1 MPTKYTAA
9 KLPIDAQPEE
19 LARAQNLESRRVQ
32 DSLNKAGGTIGNPRY
47 IIADTYIASTDS
59 FVFVDTTAGAVTL
72 TLPLTTECI
81 GNVFCI
87 KRAAGANTLTV
98 QRRGSSD
105 NIYDV
110 SASSATS
117 ITVTTPRWL
126 VSARRNRWEEV

>member
-1 MPTKYTAA
+1 MPLKYTAQ
-9 KLPIDAQPEE
+9 KLPIDAEPEE

-32 DSLNKAGGTIGNPRY
+32 DSLNKAGGTIGSCRF
-47 IIADTYIASTDS
+47 ITSSTYLATTDS

-81 GNVFCI
+81 GNLFCI
-87 KRAAGANTLTV
+87 KRVAGANTLTV

-105 NIYDV
+105 NLYDT
-110 SASSATS
+110 SASSSTS